1 LLLSRTD
8 LEPHGFRSLAEALL
22 HDGAP
27 ALRVLNLHNNPQ
39 VGDDGGIGPLL
50 ARVFP
55 HVPHLTEVHLGRMG
69 LRDAD
74 VAAFAPVLPALP
86 MLQVL
91 SLRDNDLGD
100 AGAATLTGILP
111 RCPGL
116 LLLDIRNNMDI
127 EGDPHDPATPLGAL
141 VAAAARL
148 PDCRV
153 LFGNDWD

>member
-1 LLLSRTD
+1 
-8 LEPHGFRSLAEALL
+8 
-22 HDGAP
+22 
-27 ALRVLNLHNNPQ
+27 
-39 VGDDGGIGPLL
+39 
-50 ARVFP
+50 
-55 HVPHLTEVHLGRMG
+55 MG
-69 LRDAD
+69 LRDED

-91 SLRDNDLGD
+91 SLRDNDLGN

-116 LLLDIRNNMDI
+116 LLLDIENNMDI
-127 EGDPHDPATPLGAL
+127 EGDSRHPVTPLGAL